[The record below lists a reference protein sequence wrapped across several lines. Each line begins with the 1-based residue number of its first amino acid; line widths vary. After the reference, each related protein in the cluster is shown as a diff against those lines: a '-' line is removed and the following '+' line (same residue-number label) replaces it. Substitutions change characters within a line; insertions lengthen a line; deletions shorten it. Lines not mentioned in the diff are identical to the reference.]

1 MTRPSKA
8 LIDLAALR
16 SNYLTARS
24 LHGGRALAVVKANA
38 YGHGA
43 VPCAQAL
50 ADIADGFAV
59 AFAAEAFEL
68 REAGITK
75 PILVLEGCFDPEELL
90 AAHKANLWV
99 VIHQESQ
106 LRALETAPIDAH
118 SIRVWLKVDSGM
130 HRAGFALEDVQT
142 AYARLEACPSV
153 ASITLMTHFARADEP
168 DSDATAKQITAFH
181 EATAGLPGDR
191 SLSNSGGILA
201 WPTARGTWARPGI
214 LLYGADPLP
223 LKAERKSNGNDPVSV
238 VDALAPQS
246 SGSAPLSPA
255 PSTQQAAH
263 TPAQPYRLTPVM
275 SVISEIFAIRTL
287 ETGEALGYGGTFI
300 ATTPVRVGLV
310 AIGYADGYPRLAPTG
325 TPIAVGGVLT
335 RTIGRV
341 SMDMLTVD
349 LTDLPQASI
358 GSPVECWGKQIDVN
372 QVAQQAGTISY
383 ELLCNVKRVPR
394 VYVD

>member
-16 SNYLTARS
+16 SNYLTARN

-75 PILVLEGCFDPEELL
+75 PILVLEGCFDPDELV
-90 AAHKANLWV
+90 AAYKANLWV

-118 SIRVWLKVDSGM
+118 SMRVWLKVDSGM
-130 HRAGFALEDVQT
+130 HRAGFALEAVQG
-142 AYARLEACPSV
+142 AYERLEACPSV

-168 DSDATAKQITAFH
+168 DSDATAKQIAAFH

-191 SLSNSGGILA
+191 SLSNSGAVLA

-223 LKAERKSNGNDPVSV
+223 VKPQISTNGE
-238 VDALAPQS
+238 
-246 SGSAPLSPA
+246 
-255 PSTQQAAH
+255 QQ
-263 TPAQPYRLTPVM
+263 PNPPYQLTPVM
-275 SVISEIFAIRTL
+275 SLVSEIFAIRTL
-287 ETGEALGYGGTFI
+287 APGEALGYGGTFV

-310 AIGYADGYPRLAPTG
+310 AIGYADGYPRVTPTG
-325 TPIAVGGVLT
+325 TPIAVGGVVT

-372 QVAQQAGTISY
+372 QVAQQAGTIAY
-383 ELLCNVKRVPR
+383 ELLCNVKRVPK
-394 VYVD
+394 VYQN

>member
-16 SNYLTARS
+16 ANYLTARN

-50 ADIADGFAV
+50 AEIADGFAV
-59 AFAAEAFEL
+59 AFTAEAFEL

-75 PILVLEGCFDPEELL
+75 PILVLEGCFDSNELL
-90 AAHKANLWV
+90 AAYKSNLWV

-118 SIRVWLKVDSGM
+118 SVRVWLKVDSGM
-130 HRAGFALEDVQT
+130 HRAGFALEDVQA
-142 AYARLEACPSV
+142 AYQRLEACPSV

-201 WPTARGTWARPGI
+201 WPSARGTYARPGI

-223 LKAERKSNGNDPVSV
+223 VKPEVSTNGADSMPR
-238 VDALAPQS
+238 
-246 SGSAPLSPA
+246 GSAQL
-255 PSTQQAAH
+255 TQNA
-263 TPAQPYRLTPVM
+263 AQPLNPTYQLTPVM
-275 SVISEIFAIRTL
+275 SLVSEVFAIRTL
-287 ETGEALGYGGTFI
+287 EPGEALGYGGTFV

-310 AIGYADGYPRLAPTG
+310 AIGYADGYPRVAPTS

-358 GSPVECWGKQIDVN
+358 GSPVECWGKQIDIN
-372 QVAQQAGTISY
+372 LVAQRAGTISY
-383 ELLCNVKRVPR
+383 ELLCNVKRVPK
-394 VYVD
+394 VYLDSTG

>member
-16 SNYLTARS
+16 SNYLTARN

-43 VPCAQAL
+43 VACAQAL
-50 ADIADGFAV
+50 ADLADGFAV

-75 PILVLEGCFDPEELL
+75 PILILEGCFDSDELL

-118 SIRVWLKVDSGM
+118 SMRVWLKVDSGM
-130 HRAGFALEDVQT
+130 HRAGFALEAVQS
-142 AYARLEACPSV
+142 AYERLEACPSV

-168 DSDATAKQITAFH
+168 DSDATVKQITAFH

-191 SLSNSGGILA
+191 SLSNSGAVLA
-201 WPTARGTWARPGI
+201 WPTASGTWARPGI

-223 LKAERKSNGNDPVSV
+223 LS
-238 VDALAPQS
+238 DAHSQ
-246 SGSAPLSPA
+246 
-255 PSTQQAAH
+255 TK
-263 TPAQPYRLTPVM
+263 PYQLTPVM
-275 SVISEIFAIRTL
+275 SLVSEVFAIRTL
-287 ETGEALGYGGTFI
+287 APGEALGYGGTFV

-310 AIGYADGYPRLAPTG
+310 AIGYADGYPRVAPTG
-325 TPIAVGGVLT
+325 TPVAVGGVLT

-349 LTDLPQASI
+349 LTELPQASI

-372 QVAQQAGTISY
+372 LVAQQAGTIAY
-383 ELLCNVKRVPR
+383 ELLCNVKRVPK
-394 VYVD
+394 VYQN

>member
-16 SNYLTARS
+16 SNYLTARN

-75 PILVLEGCFDPEELL
+75 PILVLEGCFDPDELL

-130 HRAGFALEDVQT
+130 HRAGFALEAVQG
-142 AYARLEACPSV
+142 AYQRLEACPSV

-191 SLSNSGGILA
+191 SLRNSGGILA
-201 WPTARGTWARPGI
+201 WPTARGNWARPGI
-214 LLYGADPLP
+214 STNDQPLNP
-223 LKAERKSNGNDPVSV
+223 TY
-238 VDALAPQS
+238 Q
-246 SGSAPLSPA
+246 
-255 PSTQQAAH
+255 
-263 TPAQPYRLTPVM
+263 LTPVM
-275 SVISEIFAIRTL
+275 SLVSEVFAIRTL
-287 ETGEALGYGGTFI
+287 EPGEALGYGGTFV

-310 AIGYADGYPRLAPTG
+310 AIGYADGYPRVTPTG

-372 QVAQQAGTISY
+372 LVAQQAGTIAY
-383 ELLCNVKRVPR
+383 ELLCNVKRVPK
-394 VYVD
+394 VFTD

>member
-16 SNYLTARS
+16 SNYLTARN

-50 ADIADGFAV
+50 AEIADGFAV

-75 PILVLEGCFDPEELL
+75 PILVLEGCFDPDELV
-90 AAHKANLWV
+90 AAYKSNLWV

-118 SIRVWLKVDSGM
+118 SVRVWLKVDSGM
-130 HRAGFALEDVQT
+130 HRAGFALDDVQ
-142 AYARLEACPSV
+142 AVYQRLEACPSV

-201 WPTARGTWARPGI
+201 WPAARGTWARPGI

-223 LKAERKSNGNDPVSV
+223 LKA
-238 VDALAPQS
+238 ALE
-246 SGSAPLSPA
+246 
-255 PSTQQAAH
+255 TQ
-263 TPAQPYRLTPVM
+263 AQPVQLTPVM
-275 SVISEIFAIRTL
+275 SLMSEVFAIRTL
-287 ETGEALGYGGTFI
+287 EPGEALGYGGTFV

-310 AIGYADGYPRLAPTG
+310 AIGYADGYPRIAPTG

-335 RTIGRV
+335 RTLGRV
-341 SMDMLTVD
+341 SMDMLSVD
-349 LTDLPQASI
+349 LTGLPQASI
-358 GSPVECWGKQIDVN
+358 GSPVECWGKQIDIN
-372 QVAQQAGTISY
+372 LVAQQAGTISY
-383 ELLCNVKRVPR
+383 ELLCNVKRVPK
-394 VYVD
+394 VYLDSAA

>member
-1 MTRPSKA
+1 MTRPSKT

-16 SNYLTARS
+16 SNYLTART

-50 ADIADGFAV
+50 AEIADGFAV

-75 PILVLEGCFDPEELL
+75 PILVLEGCFDSDELL

-130 HRAGFALEDVQT
+130 HRAGFALEDVQA

-168 DSDATAKQITAFH
+168 DSEATAKQITAFH

-201 WPTARGTWARPGI
+201 WPTARGTWSRPGI

-223 LKAERKSNGNDPVSV
+223 QRADP
-238 VDALAPQS
+238 LQ
-246 SGSAPLSPA
+246 
-255 PSTQQAAH
+255 T
-263 TPAQPYRLTPVM
+263 QPYTLTPVM
-275 SVISEIFAIRTL
+275 SLVSEVFAIRTL
-287 ETGEALGYGGTFI
+287 EPGEALGYGGTFV

-310 AIGYADGYPRLAPTG
+310 AIGYADGYPRVAPTG

-349 LTDLPQASI
+349 LSDLPQASI

-383 ELLCNVKRVPR
+383 ELLCNVKRVPK
-394 VYVD
+394 VYTD

>member
-16 SNYLTARS
+16 SNYLTARN

-59 AFAAEAFEL
+59 AFASEAFEL

-75 PILVLEGCFDPEELL
+75 PILVLEGCFDPDELL

-130 HRAGFALEDVQT
+130 HRAGFALEAVQS
-142 AYARLEACPSV
+142 AYQRLEACPSV

-201 WPTARGTWARPGI
+201 WPTARSTWGRPGI

-223 LKAERKSNGNDPVSV
+223 LKAE
-238 VDALAPQS
+238 AE
-246 SGSAPLSPA
+246 
-255 PSTQQAAH
+255 
-263 TPAQPYRLTPVM
+263 TPALPNQLTPVM
-275 SVISEIFAIRTL
+275 SLMSEIFAIRTL
-287 ETGEALGYGGTFI
+287 EPGEALGYGGTFV

-310 AIGYADGYPRLAPTG
+310 AIGYADGYPRVAPTG

-349 LTDLPQASI
+349 LTALPQASI

-372 QVAQQAGTISY
+372 HVAQQAGTISY

-394 VYVD
+394 VYTN